1 VSNVRRLLDE
11 QNKAASLVEQNSVS
25 ARDEQSLSEQSEDLS
40 KSLHQ
45 IIEEGT
51 RIETVQKQDVRNE
64 EVTQKE
70 QEIIEK
76 RIKHQQIQY
85 KEFEKRINSKKLKAI
100 KQVHEYVTDE
110 EALMVLDEC
119 GGDEEEAISLLTD
132 LQHLIHTRHQIAKQ
146 YSTMNNTNGISNGHT
161 HGAKSEA
168 MEVEEEQDDEYQ
180 SRKKRSRRGTKRKRE
195 EEVDE
200 EKKEKKEG
208 EESDSESEVSEG
220 GTRKKKKKIT
230 IPKLKLDDAIAQG
243 HTEGWSGARMRAWKL
258 RDENPNAYY
267 YRFNDPGETQRNGKW
282 TEAEKKAFY
291 QRMNEVGV
299 NGQWGIFSKAIYG
312 RVGYQCANFY
322 RQLIEC
328 GEISDNRYAIDENGK
343 AHFIFPSK
351 RST

>member
-1 VSNVRRLLDE
+1 
-11 QNKAASLVEQNSVS
+11 
-25 ARDEQSLSEQSEDLS
+25 LSEQSEDLS

-45 IIEEGT
+45 LIEEGT

-85 KEFEKRINSKKLKAI
+85 KEFEKRINSKKLKTI

-146 YSTMNNTNGISNGHT
+146 YSTMNDSNGT
-161 HGAKSEA
+161 SNNYSQAKNNA
-168 MEVEEEQDDEYQ
+168 DMEVEEINDDEYQ
-180 SRKKRSRRGTKRKRE
+180 SKKKRIRRGTKRKRE
-195 EEVDE
+195 EEPTE
-200 EKKEKKEG
+200 EKEKKEG
-208 EESDSESEVSEG
+208 ESDSESEVSEG

-267 YRFNDPGETQRNGKW
+267 YRFNEPGETQRNGKW
-282 TEAEKKAFY
+282 TEAEKKVFF
-291 QRMNEVGV
+291 QRMKEVGV

-328 GEISDNRYAIDENGK
+328 GEITDNRYAIDGNGK